1 MSVRYQCKLNLKL
14 KEELDCILSE
24 INRQRQYFHKYWYSL
39 KYFTA
44 SMHGVYRLLNRLL
57 VLHGNEAT
65 GKKSPYH
72 SLLYGPHTMA
82 TNCHI
87 LEHLINYVSIQIAW
101 IHAIAV
107 FDGNLKIQKRITFV
121 FMRVIKFFDHILY
134 FDDITTE
141 YTMNGLPIKLNF
153 I

>member
-1 MSVRYQCKLNLKL
+1 
-14 KEELDCILSE
+14 
-24 INRQRQYFHKYWYSL
+24 
-39 KYFTA
+39 
-44 SMHGVYRLLNRLL
+44 
-57 VLHGNEAT
+57 
-65 GKKSPYH
+65 
-72 SLLYGPHTMA
+72 MA

-87 LEHLINYVSIQIAW
+87 FKHLINYVSIQIAW